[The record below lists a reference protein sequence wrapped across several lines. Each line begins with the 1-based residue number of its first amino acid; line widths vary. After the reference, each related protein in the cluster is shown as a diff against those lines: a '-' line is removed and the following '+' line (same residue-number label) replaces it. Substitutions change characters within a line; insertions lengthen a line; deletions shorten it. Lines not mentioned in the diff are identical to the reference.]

1 MKEENK
7 PGREELKRVAKEST
21 GALSWITLSE
31 PLGKRLEIVKLVG
44 KALESESKVLYEE
57 AELC

>member
-7 PGREELKRVAKEST
+7 SGREELKRVAKEST
-21 GALSWITLSE
+21 VFEDALVFSF
-31 PLGKRLEIVKLVG
+31 VKLVG
-44 KALESESKVLYEE
+44 KALEGESKVLYEE